1 MPETEVNIYC
11 EKDGTALLIEW
22 LKGQSKQVRN
32 RAIVLIELLK
42 EKGHSLRR
50 PHVEN
55 LGRDIYELR
64 VIVRRVQHRIL
75 YSFVGQNIVLLT
87 HGITKANVVDSKEIE
102 KAIEYRDKYMENPE
116 LHTYKREIEL

>member
-1 MPETEVNIYC
+1 MPETVVNIYC

-22 LKGQSKQVRN
+22 LKRQSKQVQN
-32 RAIVLIELLK
+32 RAIALIALLK
-42 EKGHSLRR
+42 EKGHALRR
-50 PHVEN
+50 PHTEN
-55 LGRDIYELR
+55 LGEGIHELR
-64 VIVRRVQHRIL
+64 VIVKRVQHRIL

-87 HGITKANVVDSKEIE
+87 HGITKTDVVPPKEIE